1 MNKKNRTILYYNLIF
16 ILVIL
21 IGISSFFLAYFYNLI
36 DEDLRMQDVSVVENS
51 EMNFSVKEKGKDVF
65 SHNKDT
71 YNLSEI
77 DTINTYFNYSITF
90 SEEVT
95 GSYSYNIVG
104 FKEVNGEDIEVYKS
118 DNYQYEVTGHIINLS
133 SSFDIKNLETNI
145 VGSSNLKYVVK
156 ISYSLFNDYLGR
168 SFVSSDSLNISI
180 PNMEETTIKTS
191 EKVSNK
197 KIVFSETKDDDN
209 ELYLVITLEFLG
221 AIIMFILLILLI
233 LRTIN
238 KENDPYQMTIDH
250 ILKKYE
256 KQIVTLKSVPD
267 LAKMDVLFVSDFKDL
282 VDASYNLDQVINYTE
297 VIKNKAAIFVV
308 FNKHIAYVYKLTRQH
323 IK

>member
-16 ILVIL
+16 ILIIL

-51 EMNFSVKEKGKDVF
+51 EMNFSVKEKGKEVF
-65 SHNKDT
+65 THNKDT
-71 YNLSEI
+71 YNLSDI

-104 FKEVNGEDIEVYKS
+104 YREVNGEDVEIYKS
-118 DNYQYEVTGHIINLS
+118 NNYQYEVTGHIINLS
-133 SSFDIKNLETNI
+133 SSFDIKDIPTNI
-145 VGSSNLKYVVK
+145 VGASNLKYVVK
-156 ISYSLFNDYLGR
+156 INYSLFNDYLGR
-168 SFVSSDSLNISI
+168 SFVKSDSLNITI
-180 PNMEETTIKTS
+180 PNMNETTIKTS
-191 EKVSNK
+191 DKVSNK

-209 ELYLVITLEFLG
+209 ELYLVITLEFMG

-233 LRTIN
+233 LRTIS
-238 KENDPYQMTIDH
+238 KENDPYQITIDH

-256 KQIVTLKSVPD
+256 KQIVKLKSIPD

-297 VIKNKAAIFVV
+297 VIKNKASIFVV
-308 FNKHIAYVYKLTRQH
+308 FNKHVAYVYKINRQH

>member
-16 ILVIL
+16 ILIIL

-51 EMNFSVKEKGKDVF
+51 EMNFSVKEKGKEVF
-65 SHNKDT
+65 THNKDT
-71 YNLSEI
+71 YNLSDI

-104 FKEVNGEDIEVYKS
+104 YREVNGEDIEIYKS
-118 DNYQYEVTGHIINLS
+118 NNYQYEVTGHIINLS
-133 SSFDIKNLETNI
+133 SSFDIKDIPTNI
-145 VGSSNLKYVVK
+145 VGASNLKYVVK
-156 ISYSLFNDYLGR
+156 INYSLFNDYLGR
-168 SFVSSDSLNISI
+168 SFVKSDSLNITI
-180 PNMEETTIKTS
+180 PNMNETTIKTS
-191 EKVSNK
+191 DKVSNK

-209 ELYLVITLEFLG
+209 ELYLVITLEFMG

-256 KQIVTLKSVPD
+256 KQIVKLKSIPD

-297 VIKNKAAIFVV
+297 VIKNKASIFVV
-308 FNKHIAYVYKLTRQH
+308 FNKHVAYVYKINRQH

>member
-16 ILVIL
+16 ILIIL

-51 EMNFSVKEKGKDVF
+51 EMNFSVKEKGKEVF
-65 SHNKDT
+65 THNKDT
-71 YNLSEI
+71 YNLSDI

-104 FKEVNGEDIEVYKS
+104 YREVNGEDVEIYKS
-118 DNYQYEVTGHIINLS
+118 NNYQYEVTGHIINLS
-133 SSFDIKNLETNI
+133 SSFDIKDIPTNI
-145 VGSSNLKYVVK
+145 VGASNLKYVVK
-156 ISYSLFNDYLGR
+156 INYSLFNDYLGR
-168 SFVSSDSLNISI
+168 SFVKSDSLNITI
-180 PNMEETTIKTS
+180 PNMNETTIKTS
-191 EKVSNK
+191 DKVSNK

-209 ELYLVITLEFLG
+209 ELYLVITLEFMG

-256 KQIVTLKSVPD
+256 KQIVKLKSIPD

-297 VIKNKAAIFVV
+297 VIKNKASIFVV
-308 FNKHIAYVYKLTRQH
+308 FNKHVAYVYKINRQH

>member
-16 ILVIL
+16 ILIIL

-65 SHNKDT
+65 THNKDT
-71 YNLSEI
+71 YNLSDI

-104 FKEVNGEDIEVYKS
+104 YREVNGEDVEIYKS
-118 DNYQYEVTGHIINLS
+118 NNYQYEVTGHIINLS
-133 SSFDIKNLETNI
+133 SSFDIKDIPTNI
-145 VGSSNLKYVVK
+145 VGASNLKYVVK
-156 ISYSLFNDYLGR
+156 INYSLFNDYLGR
-168 SFVSSDSLNISI
+168 SFVKSDSLNITI
-180 PNMEETTIKTS
+180 PNMNETTIKTS
-191 EKVSNK
+191 DKVSNK

-209 ELYLVITLEFLG
+209 ELYLVITLEFMG

-256 KQIVTLKSVPD
+256 KQIVKLKSIPD

-297 VIKNKAAIFVV
+297 VIKNKASIFVV
-308 FNKHIAYVYKLTRQH
+308 FNKHVAYVYKINRQH

>member
-16 ILVIL
+16 ILIIL

-51 EMNFSVKEKGKDVF
+51 EMNFSVKEKGKEVF
-65 SHNKDT
+65 THNKDT
-71 YNLSEI
+71 YNLSDI

-104 FKEVNGEDIEVYKS
+104 YREVNGEDVEIYKS
-118 DNYQYEVTGHIINLS
+118 NNYKYEVTGHIINLS
-133 SSFDIKNLETNI
+133 SSFDIKDIPTNI
-145 VGSSNLKYVVK
+145 VGASNLKYVVK
-156 ISYSLFNDYLGR
+156 INYSLFNDYLGR
-168 SFVSSDSLNISI
+168 SFVKSDSLNITI
-180 PNMEETTIKTS
+180 PNMNETTIKTS
-191 EKVSNK
+191 DKVSNK

-209 ELYLVITLEFLG
+209 ELYLVITLEFMG

-256 KQIVTLKSVPD
+256 KQIVKLKSIPD

-297 VIKNKAAIFVV
+297 VIKNKASIFVV
-308 FNKHIAYVYKLTRQH
+308 FNKHVAYVYKINRQH

>member
-16 ILVIL
+16 ILIIL

-51 EMNFSVKEKGKDVF
+51 EMNFSVKEKGKEVF
-65 SHNKDT
+65 THNKDT
-71 YNLSEI
+71 YNLSDI

-104 FKEVNGEDIEVYKS
+104 YREVNGEDVEIYKS
-118 DNYQYEVTGHIINLS
+118 NNYQYEVTGHIINLS
-133 SSFDIKNLETNI
+133 SSFDIKDIPTNI
-145 VGSSNLKYVVK
+145 VGTSNLKYVVK
-156 ISYSLFNDYLGR
+156 INYSLFNDYLGR
-168 SFVSSDSLNISI
+168 SFVKSDSLNITI
-180 PNMEETTIKTS
+180 PNMNETTIKTS
-191 EKVSNK
+191 DKVSNK

-209 ELYLVITLEFLG
+209 ELYLVITLEFMG

-256 KQIVTLKSVPD
+256 KQIVKLKSIPD

-297 VIKNKAAIFVV
+297 VIKNKASIFVV
-308 FNKHIAYVYKLTRQH
+308 FNKHVAYVYKINRQH

>member
-16 ILVIL
+16 ILIIL

-51 EMNFSVKEKGKDVF
+51 EMNFSVKEKGKEVF
-65 SHNKDT
+65 THNKDT
-71 YNLSEI
+71 YNLSDI

-104 FKEVNGEDIEVYKS
+104 YREVNGEDVEIYKS
-118 DNYQYEVTGHIINLS
+118 NNYQYEVTGHIINLS
-133 SSFDIKNLETNI
+133 SSFDIKDIPTNI
-145 VGSSNLKYVVK
+145 VGASNLKYVVK
-156 ISYSLFNDYLGR
+156 INYSLFNDYLGR
-168 SFVSSDSLNISI
+168 SFVKSDSLNITI
-180 PNMEETTIKTS
+180 PNMNETTIKTS
-191 EKVSNK
+191 DKVSNK

-209 ELYLVITLEFLG
+209 ELYLVITLEFMG

-256 KQIVTLKSVPD
+256 KQIVKLKSIPD

-297 VIKNKAAIFVV
+297 VIKNKASIFVV
-308 FNKHIAYVYKLTRQH
+308 FNKHVAYVYKLTRQH